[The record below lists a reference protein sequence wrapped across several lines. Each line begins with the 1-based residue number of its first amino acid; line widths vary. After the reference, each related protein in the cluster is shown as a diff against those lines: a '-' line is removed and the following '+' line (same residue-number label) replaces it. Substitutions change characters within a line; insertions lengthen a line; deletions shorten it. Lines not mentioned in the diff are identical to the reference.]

1 VATSAGATP
10 SIPAQVREGEYGDR
24 VVAVEPGGAEFIPLG
39 ERHGRPL
46 SLFWTWMSPNLEFA
60 TVFVGVLAVAAFGQ
74 TFWSA
79 TLAIVLGSALGSLSH
94 GLLGVRGP
102 LFGVPQMIQS
112 RIPFGFRGTI
122 LPAGLNSITAG
133 IGWFAVNSVSGTL
146 ALSALTNLPKGLSLV
161 IVVAAQI
168 VIAYL
173 GHNFVHAF
181 ERIAFPLLAVAF
193 VLGLIYVLG
202 KAHPSAATGTQ
213 GTGGFLLTL
222 GATFGYAAGWNP
234 YASDYTRYFKPD
246 VDKRATALW
255 AGLGVFVSCVVLELA
270 GALAF
275 TAVPGPA
282 WFSNGASQFTSLMPT
297 PVADLVLLAIAI
309 GAVSANAIN
318 IYSGTMSF
326 LALGFRMSLTL
337 RRAIVAVVFGAIGFV
352 LAWTSLDDQS
362 KYEDF
367 LLVIAYWIGPWLGV
381 VFTDWYLRRRHR
393 IDGFL
398 FDTGH
403 NPWAGWVSMLV
414 AGAVSILLFSN
425 QIEFKGYLVRSS
437 DPNHVSPLG
446 DLAFEVGFALAAL
459 LYWVLFT
466 VQRDRA
472 DEVLEVPDALSRG

>member
-1 VATSAGATP
+1 VAASTDPTP
-10 SIPAQVREGEYGDR
+10 SIPAAIREGEYGDR
-24 VVAVEPGGAEFIPLG
+24 VVAVEPGGAEFIPLP

-74 TFWSA
+74 SFWQA

-102 LFGVPQMIQS
+102 LLGVPQMIQS
-112 RIPFGFRGTI
+112 RIPFGFRGNI

-173 GHNFVHAF
+173 GHNFLHAF

-202 KAHPSAATGTQ
+202 KANPSAAKGTM
-213 GTGGFLLTL
+213 GIGGFLLTL

-275 TAVPGPA
+275 TAAPGDA
-282 WFSNGASQFTSLMPT
+282 WFSNGTSQFTSLMPT

-362 KYEDF
+362 KYENF

-381 VFTDWYLRRRHR
+381 VFTDWYLRSRHR
-393 IDGFL
+393 VDGFL
-398 FDTGH
+398 FDAHH

-425 QIEFKGYLVRSS
+425 QQKFVGYIARTNSS
-437 DPNHVSPLG
+437 FG
-446 DLAFEVGFALAAL
+446 DIAFEVGFVLAAA
-459 LYWVLFT
+459 LYWALFRL
-466 VQRDRA
+466 QRDRT
-472 DEVLEVPDALSRG
+472 DEAMALPD

>member
-1 VATSAGATP
+1 VATSTGAT
-10 SIPAQVREGEYGDR
+10 SSFPAQIREGEYGDR
-24 VVAVEPGGAEFIPLG
+24 VVAVEPGGAEFIPLD

-60 TVFVGVLAVAAFGQ
+60 TVFVGVLAVSAFGQ
-74 TFWSA
+74 TFWQA
-79 TLAIVLGSALGSLSH
+79 TLAIVLGTALGSLSH
-94 GLLGVRGP
+94 ALLGTRGP
-102 LFGVPQMIQS
+102 LLGVPQMIQS

-146 ALSALTNLPKGLSLV
+146 ALSALTHLSKGVFLV
-161 IVVAAQI
+161 LVVLAQI
-168 VIAYL
+168 IIAYL

-193 VLGLIYVLG
+193 ALGLLFVAG
-202 KAHPSAATGTQ
+202 KAHPSAATGGQ
-213 GTGGFLLTL
+213 GVGGFLLTL

-255 AGLGVFVSCVVLELA
+255 AGLGVFVSCVVLEIA

-275 TAVPGPA
+275 TAVPGDA
-282 WFSNGASQFTSLMPT
+282 WFSNGTSQLTSLMPT
-297 PVADLVLLAIAI
+297 LVADLVLLAIAV

-326 LALGFRMSLTL
+326 LALGFRLSLTL

-362 KYEDF
+362 RYENF

-381 VFTDWYLRRRHR
+381 FFTDWYLRRQHR
-393 IDGFL
+393 VDGFL

-425 QIEFKGYLVRSS
+425 QQQFVGFVARTNSS
-437 DPNHVSPLG
+437 LG
-446 DLAFEVGFALAAL
+446 DLAFEVGFVLAAA
-459 LYWVLFT
+459 LYWVFFR
-466 VQRDRA
+466 VQRDRT
-472 DEVLEVPDALSRG
+472 DEALTLPD